1 MSARTHLAAAI
12 AILVAGIAPPAHS
25 QVALH
30 TFQPGERARA
40 ADVNANFNNLRTA
53 VEAAE
58 RRNAEL
64 LDRISDLE
72 AALSNVRTL
81 DSVLTVED
89 VNGTRTVR
97 LTGVNLQV
105 VNGINRTDSI
115 NGAGNL
121 IIGYDEPNL
130 APTSD
135 PVCSRATANNG
146 ADITDEA
153 GCLAAGGVFSRQHK
167 SGSHNLVLGI
177 QNGYSAFGGIIGG
190 RSNFTN
196 EAYANVIGGVDN
208 RASGRGSVIV
218 GGQGH
223 LTRDSGTT
231 VLGGIG
237 NQALVRNSSITGG
250 VGNVA
255 TGENSSITGGERN
268 KVSGRTSTVAG
279 GLLNTASGQ
288 GANVSGGRTNV
299 ASGLNSSILGGNGQT
314 VSGANVSQP

>member
-1 MSARTHLAAAI
+1 MSARTQLAAAI
-12 AILVAGIAPPAHS
+12 AVLVAGISQPAHS
-25 QVALH
+25 QIALH
-30 TFQPGERARA
+30 AFQPGERARA
-40 ADVNANFNNLRTA
+40 ADVNGNFNNLRIA
-53 VEAAE
+53 IEAAE

-72 AALSNVRTL
+72 AALSNVRAL
-81 DSVLTVED
+81 NNVLSIEE
-89 VNGTRTVR
+89 VNRVNTVR

-105 VNGINRTDSI
+105 VNGRNATDII
-115 NGAGNL
+115 NGAGNV
-121 IIGYDEPNL
+121 IIGYDEPNIS
-130 APTSD
+130 PTSR
-135 PVCSRATANNG
+135 PVCSRATAING
-146 ADITDEA
+146 SEINDEA
-153 GCLAAGGVFSRQHK
+153 GCLAAGGVFSTQHK

-190 RSNFTN
+190 RLNFTN

-223 LTRDSGTT
+223 LTQDSGTT

-237 NQALVRNSSITGG
+237 NQALARNSSISGG
-250 VGNVA
+250 VGNVVR
-255 TGENSSITGGERN
+255 GENASITGGERN
-268 KVSGRTSTVAG
+268 TATGRTSTVTG
-279 GLLNTASGQ
+279 GLLNTSSGP

-314 VSGANVSQP
+314 ASGANESQP